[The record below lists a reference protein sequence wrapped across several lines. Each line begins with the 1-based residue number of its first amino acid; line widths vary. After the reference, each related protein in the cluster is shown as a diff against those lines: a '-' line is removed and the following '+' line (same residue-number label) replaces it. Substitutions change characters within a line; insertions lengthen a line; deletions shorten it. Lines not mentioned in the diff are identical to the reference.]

1 MMRSA
6 IYPGTF
12 DPITNGHIDLVRRG
26 SERFDRL
33 VVAIARNPGKRPLFT
48 AKERLAMARE
58 ALRGMAGIEIL
69 LFDELLIDFAAR
81 LGCSTI
87 LRGLRAVSDFEYEL
101 QIALTNRKMRP
112 EIETVFLAPSIR
124 YIYLSSSLVKEIASY
139 GGPVADLVPPVVE
152 RRLRQRYGPAAP
164 AHFPAETPR
173 KRTRKGTSP

>member
-1 MMRSA
+1 MIRSA

-26 SERFDRL
+26 SVRFDRL

-58 ALRGMAGIEIL
+58 ALSGTPGIEVL

-139 GGPVADLVPPVVE
+139 GGPVSELVPPVVE
-152 RRLRQRYGPAAP
+152 RRLRQRYGPPAP
-164 AHFPAETPR
+164 ALPPAKTP
-173 KRTRKGTSP
+173 RKGTSR